1 MPKPVKDNRR
11 YISGLDGLRALS
23 VLAVILYHLH
33 FKSVDG
39 GYLGVTIFFVLSG
52 YLITDLLVNEWDKT
66 GRIDLKGFWIRRFR
80 RLIPALFIMLI
91 LVGTWIT
98 LFQRTFLVGLR
109 SEIVAAV
116 LYVSN
121 WFYIAQDHSYF
132 TSFAPPSPLQH
143 MWSLAVEEQFYILW
157 PIIMMIGMKVV
168 KNRGTLAIGIF
179 LGALLSAILMLV
191 MYEPGVDPSRVY
203 YGTDTRAFSV
213 LIGAALAFVWPSRK
227 LAKNVTDDAKKLLNI
242 VGIISL
248 ALLVLMM
255 MTMDETGSFLYLGG
269 MLLASVV
276 TAILIAVI
284 VHPASFIGNL
294 FSFKPLIWIG
304 VRSYG
309 IYIWHFP
316 IIVLLGAGVGNE
328 QISFIKLLVIL
339 ILTLLFAGLS
349 WRYVED
355 PIRRGQWRIWLK
367 NFQSKEWSWSWS
379 QWELPYRIGSAIGG
393 CVLIIFILG
402 MIFTPTKQSASE
414 QLEEHLIA
422 EQQKLEK
429 VQREQN
435 IEAKKDNEEK
445 MIQEEEERRE
455 EAKAKAE
462 AAKEQVEALEK
473 EKAKK
478 AQEIPSEVSV
488 SAIGDSVML
497 SAATELQKKIPQIIV
512 DAQIGRQV
520 YDASKVVTDLKSQGK
535 LGQVVV
541 IGLGSNGDFST
552 TQLDT
557 LLKAIGKDRTIYLI
571 NTRLPRDWQDGVNKK
586 LSEAARKNSNVTLVD
601 WYSETNNDK
610 DIFYPD
616 MIHPNEKGG
625 EFYAT
630 IVREAIALSMND
642 K

>member
-33 FKSVDG
+33 FKSVEG

-52 YLITDLLVNEWDKT
+52 YLITDLLVSEWDKT

-98 LFQRTFLVGLR
+98 LFQEELLVGLR
-109 SEIVAAV
+109 SEIVAAAI
-116 LYVSN
+116 YFSN

-143 MWSLAVEEQFYILW
+143 MWSLAVEEQFYIVW
-157 PIIMMIGMKVV
+157 PIIIMVGLKLV
-168 KNRGTLAIGIF
+168 KNRGTLALGIF
-179 LGALLSAILMLV
+179 VAALVSAILMFV

-227 LAKNVTDDAKKLLNI
+227 LAKNVTKDAEKFLNI
-242 VGIISL
+242 IGSISF

-255 MTMDETGSFLYLGG
+255 MTMDETGSFLYMGG
-269 MLLASVV
+269 MLFASVV

-284 VHPASFIGNL
+284 VHPASYIGNL

-304 VRSYG
+304 ARSYG

-316 IIVLLGAGVGNE
+316 IVVLMGAGVGNE
-328 QISFIKLLVIL
+328 AIGFTKLLIIIV
-339 ILTLLFAGLS
+339 LTLLFAGLS

-355 PIRRGQWRIWLK
+355 PIRRGQWRVWLNK
-367 NFQSKEWSWSWS
+367 FQSKEWSWSWN
-379 QWELPYRIGSAIGG
+379 QWDLPYRIGSAIAG
-393 CVLIIFILG
+393 CVIIIFIMG
-402 MIFTPTKQSASE
+402 MIFTPDKQSASQ
-414 QLEEHLIA
+414 QLEDHLIA
-422 EQQKLEK
+422 EQKKLEK
-429 VQREQN
+429 VQQEQN
-435 IEAKKDNEEK
+435 REAEKANEEK
-445 MIQEEEERRE
+445 MIEEEEQRE

-462 AAKEQVEALEK
+462 AAKEHVEALEK

-478 AQEIPSEVSV
+478 AQEIPNEVTV

-497 SAATELQKKIPQIIV
+497 SAATELQKKIPQIVI

-520 YDASKVVTDLKSQGK
+520 YDASKVVTNLKGRGK

-557 LLKAIGKDRTIYLI
+557 LLKAIGKDRTIYLM

-586 LSEAARKNSNVTLVD
+586 LSKAAEKNSNVTLVD

-616 MIHPNEKGG
+616 KIHPNEKGG

-630 IVREAIALSMND
+630 LVREAIAKSVNN
-642 K
+642 